1 MTVATDTD
9 LPMQALAYAL
19 ERGGLEPAQ
28 GMTLLLRARPGAA
41 LRTLGGVALQCQQSF
56 RPAFEALHKERLQTV
71 EQVEELTRGAARVI
85 ALPPRQREES
95 RALLAAM
102 LTLAAPGA
110 QLVCSVANDEGA
122 RSVEKDLTQL
132 AGLGGSLT
140 KHHCRVFWSAPVD
153 GQHDAALAERW
164 RALDAPRAILGGQY
178 RSRPGV
184 FAWDR
189 VDAASALLAE
199 ALPTSLSGD
208 AADLGAGWGYLADQL
223 RQRCAGIGSIDLYE
237 AEGRAL
243 AMARENLTATDTLK
257 LGFHWHD
264 VTKGLPG
271 RYDVIVSNPPFH
283 GLGRGERPDIG
294 RRFIDVAAD
303 ALRPRGQF
311 WMVANRHLPYE
322 DVLATRFGQVQAVA
336 EGGGFKVIAASGP
349 RA

>member
-1 MTVATDTD
+1 MATDSD

-19 ERGGLEPAQ
+19 ERGGLPPVQ

-41 LRTLGGVALQCQQSF
+41 LQVLDGQTLQCQQSF
-56 RPAFEALHKERLQTV
+56 RPAFEALDRLRLQTV
-71 EQVEELTRGAARVI
+71 ERVEELSGGAARVI
-85 ALPPRQREES
+85 ALPPRQKEES
-95 RALLAAM
+95 RALLASM
-102 LTLAAPGA
+102 LALAAPGG

-132 AGLGGSLT
+132 VGLGGSVT
-140 KHHCRVFWSAPVD
+140 KHHCRVFWSAPLS
-153 GQHDAALAERW
+153 GQHDEALAQRW
-164 RALDAPRAILGGQY
+164 RALDAPRPILGGRY

-189 VDAASALLAE
+189 VDAASALLAQ
-199 ALPTSLSGD
+199 ALPPSLAGD

-223 RQRCAGIGSIDLYE
+223 RQRCAGISSIDLFE

-243 AMARENLTATDTLK
+243 AMARENLAADARVK

-264 VTKGLPG
+264 VTRGLPG

-303 ALRPRGQF
+303 ALRPHGQF

-322 DVLATRFGQVQAVA
+322 DMLSQRFSQVQAKA

>member
-1 MTVATDTD
+1 
-9 LPMQALAYAL
+9 MQALAHAL
-19 ERGGLEPAQ
+19 ERGGLPPVQ

-41 LRTLGGVALQCQQSF
+41 LRVLDGQALQCQQSF
-56 RPAFEALHKERLQTV
+56 RPAFEALDRLRLQTV
-71 EQVEELTRGAARVI
+71 ERVEELTQGAARVI
-85 ALPPRQREES
+85 ALPPRQKEES
-95 RALLAAM
+95 RALLATM
-102 LTLAAPGA
+102 LALAAPGG

-122 RSVEKDLTQL
+122 RSVEKDLMQL
-132 AGLGGSLT
+132 VGLGGSLT
-140 KHHCRVFWSAPVD
+140 KHHCRVFWSAPLT
-153 GQHDAALAERW
+153 GQHDAGLAERW
-164 RALDAPRAILGGQY
+164 RALDAPRAILGGRY

-199 ALPTSLSGD
+199 ALPASLSGD

-223 RQRCAGIGSIDLYE
+223 RQRCAGIGSIDLFE

-243 AMARENLTATDTLK
+243 AMARENLASDGQVK
-257 LGFHWHD
+257 FGFHWHD
-264 VTKGLPG
+264 VTRGLPG

-303 ALRPRGQF
+303 ALRPHGQF

-322 DVLATRFGQVQAVA
+322 EMLSLRFAQVQAKA